1 MDKKELKKL
10 VKPLIRECLTEIF
23 AEMNLEKIVEGV
35 VNRSPKTMQTKLMN
49 NVPSPPKQV
58 NNLSNSKPKINDSSL
73 RQALNINESE
83 WQNIYGDIIDNPR
96 LLAEHSKTDRQIA
109 EENKESVPEDVLDN
123 VGLMRDYSKFI

>member
-1 MDKKELKKL
+1 MDNKELKKL